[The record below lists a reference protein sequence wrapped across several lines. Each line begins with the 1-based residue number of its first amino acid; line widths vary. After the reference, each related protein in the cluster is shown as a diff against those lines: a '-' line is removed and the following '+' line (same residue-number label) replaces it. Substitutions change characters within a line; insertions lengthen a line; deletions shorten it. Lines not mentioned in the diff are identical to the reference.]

1 MRKNPDPDYPL
12 TPPVG
17 RSGRPIG
24 GGAGYSI
31 AGVNEFDELI
41 DDIYHFSES
50 QGLEID
56 TLIHE
61 EGAGQLEINLRHG
74 DPIEL
79 ADQVFMFKRTI
90 REAALKH
97 DTYATFMAK
106 PIQGQP
112 GSAMHIHQSVVDKKT
127 GNNVFTAEDGTET
140 DAFFHFIGGMQK
152 HVPNALVMFAP
163 YVNSYR
169 RLTQAASAPV
179 NNKWGYDNRT
189 TAFRVPRSD
198 PAARR
203 VENRIPSSDANPY
216 LALAASL
223 ACGLIGITNKIKPDA
238 PVADHRQ
245 RGRDRPAARP
255 ARGRRPVRGGRGA
268 ARAARQHRSSAT
280 YAAIKRG
287 RVRDLHGGDQPV
299 GARVPA
305 AQRLAQRSRRA
316 MPYQSPRSRPAFP
329 GTRTPP
335 ATRPDYPPLDGD
347 RARRRRHRRRR
358 LHRAVGGRPSRQGG
372 RRRRADRGASL
383 RRRRFGA
390 QWRPARHRPARLAR
404 RAGRRDRLDA
414 RQGAV
419 RPRRRGQGA
428 SRSNS
433 PRSNGIDIDFM
444 PGPALGR
451 AQAAL
456 CRRLPQTCRLHAR
469 ARFGYPHIT
478 FMDAEETAERLGST
492 HYFGGTRDTG
502 TGHIHPL
509 KLVIGTAR
517 VAAEAGAHLFENT
530 RRDRHRVAAA
540 ARCR

>member
-1 MRKNPDPDYPL
+1 MPPEKKEVRPSSRGGRARAPAFLKNERGVKNWKEASAWLEWRGIEDIECITPDQAGVARGKMMPSKKFTSNTSLALPSAVFMTTISGGYPEDGNGFHYPEDDGDLKLLPDLSTLTVVPWEEDPTAAVICDLVHQDGRSVEFTPRNVLKRVLAAYDERGLKPVVAPEIEFYLVRKNPDPDYPL

-41 DDIYHFSES
+41 DDIYHFSER

-74 DPIEL
+74 NPIEL

-97 DTYATFMAK
+97 EIYATFMAK

-112 GSAMHIHQSVVDKKT
+112 GSAMHIHQSVIDKKT
-127 GNNVFTAEDGTET
+127 GRNIFSAEDGSET

-169 RLTQAASAPV
+169 RLTQQASAPV

-223 ACGLIGITNKIKPDA
+223 ACGLVGMNNKIKAEP
-238 PVADHRQ
+238 PVLTTANADEIDLP
-245 RGRDRPAARP
+245 RGLLEAVGLFEDDKEL
-255 ARGRRPVRGGRGA
+255 GA
-268 ARAARQHRSSAT
+268 ILGKSFAAT
-280 YAAIKRG
+280 YTAIKR
-287 RVRDLHGGDQPV
+287 
-299 GARVPA
+299 AE
-305 AQRLAQRSRRA
+305 
-316 MPYQSPRSRPAFP
+316 FE
-329 GTRTPP
+329 
-335 ATRPDYPPLDGD
+335 
-347 RARRRRHRRRR
+347 
-358 LHRAVGGRPSRQGG
+358 
-372 RRRRADRGASL
+372 
-383 RRRRFGA
+383 
-390 QWRPARHRPARLAR
+390 
-404 RAGRRDRLDA
+404 
-414 RQGAV
+414 
-419 RPRRRGQGA
+419 
-428 SRSNS
+428 
-433 PRSNGIDIDFM
+433 
-444 PGPALGR
+444 
-451 AQAAL
+451 
-456 CRRLPQTCRLHAR
+456 
-469 ARFGYPHIT
+469 T
-478 FMDAEETAERLGST
+478 FMEVISPWEREYL
-492 HYFGGTRDTG
+492 
-502 TGHIHPL
+502 L
-509 KLVIGTAR
+509 LNV
-517 VAAEAGAHLFENT
+517 
-530 RRDRHRVAAA
+530 
-540 ARCR
+540 

>member
-1 MRKNPDPDYPL
+1 MMPPEKKEVRPSSRGGRARTPAFLKNQRGVKNWKEASAWLEWRGIEDIECITPDQAGVARGKMMPSKKFTSNTSLALPSAVFMTTISGGYPEDGNGFHYPEDDGDLKLLPDLSTLTVVPWEEDPTAAVICDLVHQDGRSVEFTPRNVLKRVLAAYDERGLRPVVAPEIEFYLVRKNPDPDYPL

-41 DDIYHFSES
+41 DDIYHFSER

-74 DPIEL
+74 NPIEL

-97 DTYATFMAK
+97 EIYATFMAK

-127 GNNVFTAEDGTET
+127 GRNIFSAEDGSET

-169 RLTQAASAPV
+169 RLTQQASAPV

-223 ACGLIGITNKIKPDA
+223 ACGLVGMSNKIKAEP
-238 PVADHRQ
+238 PVLTTANADEIDLP
-245 RGRDRPAARP
+245 RGLLEAVGLFEDDKELGTILGKSFA
-255 ARGRRPVRGGRGA
+255 
-268 ARAARQHRSSAT
+268 AT
-280 YAAIKRG
+280 YTAIKR
-287 RVRDLHGGDQPV
+287 
-299 GARVPA
+299 AE
-305 AQRLAQRSRRA
+305 
-316 MPYQSPRSRPAFP
+316 FE
-329 GTRTPP
+329 
-335 ATRPDYPPLDGD
+335 
-347 RARRRRHRRRR
+347 
-358 LHRAVGGRPSRQGG
+358 
-372 RRRRADRGASL
+372 
-383 RRRRFGA
+383 
-390 QWRPARHRPARLAR
+390 
-404 RAGRRDRLDA
+404 
-414 RQGAV
+414 
-419 RPRRRGQGA
+419 
-428 SRSNS
+428 
-433 PRSNGIDIDFM
+433 
-444 PGPALGR
+444 
-451 AQAAL
+451 
-456 CRRLPQTCRLHAR
+456 
-469 ARFGYPHIT
+469 T
-478 FMDAEETAERLGST
+478 FMEVISPWEREYL
-492 HYFGGTRDTG
+492 
-502 TGHIHPL
+502 L
-509 KLVIGTAR
+509 LNV
-517 VAAEAGAHLFENT
+517 
-530 RRDRHRVAAA
+530 
-540 ARCR
+540 

>member
-1 MRKNPDPDYPL
+1 MPPEKKEVRPSSRGGRARTPAFLKNERGVKNWKEASAWLEWRGIEDIECITPDQAGVARGKMMPSKKFTSNTSLALPSAVFMTTISGGYPEDGNGFHYPEDDGDLKLLPDLSTLTVVPWEEDPTAAVICDLVHQDGRSVEFTPRNVLKRVLAAYDERGLKPVVAPEIEFYLVRKNPDPDYPL

-41 DDIYHFSES
+41 DDIYHFSER

-74 DPIEL
+74 NPIEL

-97 DTYATFMAK
+97 EIYATFMAK

-127 GNNVFTAEDGTET
+127 GRNIFSAEDGSET

-169 RLTQAASAPV
+169 RLTQQASAPV

-223 ACGLIGITNKIKPDA
+223 ACGLVGMNNKIKAEP
-238 PVADHRQ
+238 PVLTTANADEIDLP
-245 RGRDRPAARP
+245 RGLLEAVGLFEDDKEL
-255 ARGRRPVRGGRGA
+255 GA
-268 ARAARQHRSSAT
+268 MLGKSFAAT
-280 YAAIKRG
+280 YTAIKR
-287 RVRDLHGGDQPV
+287 
-299 GARVPA
+299 AE
-305 AQRLAQRSRRA
+305 
-316 MPYQSPRSRPAFP
+316 FE
-329 GTRTPP
+329 
-335 ATRPDYPPLDGD
+335 
-347 RARRRRHRRRR
+347 
-358 LHRAVGGRPSRQGG
+358 
-372 RRRRADRGASL
+372 
-383 RRRRFGA
+383 
-390 QWRPARHRPARLAR
+390 
-404 RAGRRDRLDA
+404 
-414 RQGAV
+414 
-419 RPRRRGQGA
+419 
-428 SRSNS
+428 
-433 PRSNGIDIDFM
+433 
-444 PGPALGR
+444 
-451 AQAAL
+451 
-456 CRRLPQTCRLHAR
+456 
-469 ARFGYPHIT
+469 T
-478 FMDAEETAERLGST
+478 FMEVISPWEREYL
-492 HYFGGTRDTG
+492 
-502 TGHIHPL
+502 L
-509 KLVIGTAR
+509 LNV
-517 VAAEAGAHLFENT
+517 
-530 RRDRHRVAAA
+530 
-540 ARCR
+540 

>member
-1 MRKNPDPDYPL
+1 MPPAKKEVRPKRARVSAFVKNLRGVKNWKEVGPWLEWRGIEDIECITPDQAGVARGKMMPSSKFTSNTSLALPSAVFMATISGRYPEDGNGFVYPEDDGDLKLVPDLSTLTMVPWEDDPTAAVICDLVHQDGRSVEFTPRNVLKRVLAAYDKLGLKAVVAPEIEFYLVNKNPDPDYPL

-17 RSGRPIG
+17 RSGRAIG

-74 DPIEL
+74 DPVEL

-97 DTYATFMAK
+97 NTYATFMAK

-112 GSAMHIHQSVVDKKT
+112 GSAMHIHQSIIDKKT
-127 GNNVFTAEDGTET
+127 GKNIFSTEDGSET

-152 HVPNALVMFAP
+152 HVPNALVTLAP

-223 ACGLIGITNKIKPDA
+223 ACGLIGMLNKLPA
-238 PVADHRQ
+238 EPPVLTTANEDQIDLPRGLLEAVEMFENDQALRQ
-245 RGRDRPAARP
+245 MLGEPF
-255 ARGRRPVRGGRGA
+255 VT
-268 ARAARQHRSSAT
+268 T
-280 YAAIKRG
+280 YAAIKKTE
-287 RVRDLHGGDQPV
+287 
-299 GARVPA
+299 
-305 AQRLAQRSRRA
+305 
-316 MPYQSPRSRPAFP
+316 FE
-329 GTRTPP
+329 
-335 ATRPDYPPLDGD
+335 
-347 RARRRRHRRRR
+347 
-358 LHRAVGGRPSRQGG
+358 
-372 RRRRADRGASL
+372 
-383 RRRRFGA
+383 
-390 QWRPARHRPARLAR
+390 
-404 RAGRRDRLDA
+404 
-414 RQGAV
+414 
-419 RPRRRGQGA
+419 
-428 SRSNS
+428 
-433 PRSNGIDIDFM
+433 
-444 PGPALGR
+444 
-451 AQAAL
+451 
-456 CRRLPQTCRLHAR
+456 
-469 ARFGYPHIT
+469 T
-478 FMDAEETAERLGST
+478 FMEVISPWEREYL
-492 HYFGGTRDTG
+492 
-502 TGHIHPL
+502 L
-509 KLVIGTAR
+509 LNV
-517 VAAEAGAHLFENT
+517 
-530 RRDRHRVAAA
+530 
-540 ARCR
+540 

>member
-1 MRKNPDPDYPL
+1 MMPPAKKEVRPSSRGGRIRTPAFVKNQRGVKNWKEVGAWLAWRGIEDIECITPDQAGVARGKMMPSKKFTSNTSLALPSAVFMTTISGGYPEDGNGFHYPEDDGDLKLMPDLSTLTVVPWEEDPTAAVICDLVHQDGRSVEFTPRNVLKRVLAAYDKRGLKPVVAPEIEFYLVRKNPDPDYPL

-17 RSGRPIG
+17 RSGRAIG

-97 DTYATFMAK
+97 EIYATFMAK

-112 GSAMHIHQSVVDKKT
+112 GSAMHIHQSIIDKKT
-127 GNNVFTAEDGTET
+127 GKNVFSAEDGSETE
-140 DAFFHFIGGMQK
+140 AFFHFLGGMQK

-169 RLTQAASAPV
+169 RLTQSASAPV

-223 ACGLIGITNKIKPDA
+223 ACGLIGMTNKIKAEP
-238 PVADHRQ
+238 PVLTTANEAEIDLPRSLLEAVDLFEADEELCALL
-245 RGRDRPAARP
+245 GKSFA
-255 ARGRRPVRGGRGA
+255 
-268 ARAARQHRSSAT
+268 AT
-280 YAAIKRG
+280 YAAIKR
-287 RVRDLHGGDQPV
+287 
-299 GARVPA
+299 AE
-305 AQRLAQRSRRA
+305 
-316 MPYQSPRSRPAFP
+316 FE
-329 GTRTPP
+329 
-335 ATRPDYPPLDGD
+335 
-347 RARRRRHRRRR
+347 
-358 LHRAVGGRPSRQGG
+358 
-372 RRRRADRGASL
+372 
-383 RRRRFGA
+383 
-390 QWRPARHRPARLAR
+390 
-404 RAGRRDRLDA
+404 
-414 RQGAV
+414 
-419 RPRRRGQGA
+419 
-428 SRSNS
+428 
-433 PRSNGIDIDFM
+433 
-444 PGPALGR
+444 
-451 AQAAL
+451 
-456 CRRLPQTCRLHAR
+456 
-469 ARFGYPHIT
+469 T
-478 FMDAEETAERLGST
+478 FMEVISPWEREYL
-492 HYFGGTRDTG
+492 
-502 TGHIHPL
+502 L
-509 KLVIGTAR
+509 LNV
-517 VAAEAGAHLFENT
+517 
-530 RRDRHRVAAA
+530 
-540 ARCR
+540 

>member
-1 MRKNPDPDYPL
+1 MMPPAKKEVRPSTRGGRIRTPAFVKNQRGVKNWKEVGAWLEWRGIEDIECITPDQAGVARGKMMPSKKFTSNTSLALPSAVFMTTISGGYPEDGNGFHYPEDDGDLKLMPDLSTLTVVPWEEDPTAAVICDLVHQDGRSVEFTPRNVLKRVLDAYGKRGLKPVVAPEIEFYLVRKNPDPDYPL

-17 RSGRPIG
+17 RSGRAIG

-97 DTYATFMAK
+97 EIYATFMAK

-112 GSAMHIHQSVVDKKT
+112 GSAMHIHQSIIDKKT
-127 GNNVFTAEDGTET
+127 GRNVFSAEDGSETE
-140 DAFFHFIGGMQK
+140 AFFHFLGGMQK

-169 RLTQAASAPV
+169 RLTQSASAPV

-223 ACGLIGITNKIKPDA
+223 ACGLIGMTNKIKAEP
-238 PVADHRQ
+238 PVLTTANEAEIDLPRSLLEAVDLFEADEELCALL
-245 RGRDRPAARP
+245 GKSFA
-255 ARGRRPVRGGRGA
+255 
-268 ARAARQHRSSAT
+268 AT
-280 YAAIKRG
+280 YAAIKR
-287 RVRDLHGGDQPV
+287 
-299 GARVPA
+299 AE
-305 AQRLAQRSRRA
+305 
-316 MPYQSPRSRPAFP
+316 FE
-329 GTRTPP
+329 
-335 ATRPDYPPLDGD
+335 
-347 RARRRRHRRRR
+347 
-358 LHRAVGGRPSRQGG
+358 
-372 RRRRADRGASL
+372 
-383 RRRRFGA
+383 
-390 QWRPARHRPARLAR
+390 
-404 RAGRRDRLDA
+404 
-414 RQGAV
+414 
-419 RPRRRGQGA
+419 
-428 SRSNS
+428 
-433 PRSNGIDIDFM
+433 
-444 PGPALGR
+444 
-451 AQAAL
+451 
-456 CRRLPQTCRLHAR
+456 
-469 ARFGYPHIT
+469 T
-478 FMDAEETAERLGST
+478 FMEVISPWEREYL
-492 HYFGGTRDTG
+492 
-502 TGHIHPL
+502 L
-509 KLVIGTAR
+509 LNV
-517 VAAEAGAHLFENT
+517 
-530 RRDRHRVAAA
+530 
-540 ARCR
+540 

>member
-1 MRKNPDPDYPL
+1 MPPAKKEVRPSSRGGRIRTPAFVKNQRGVKNWKEVGAWLAWRGIEDIECITPDQAGVARGKMMPSKKFTSNTSLALPSAVFMTTISGGYPENGNGFNYPEDDGDLKLMPDLSTLTVVPWEEDPTAAVICDLVHQDGRSVEFTPRNVLKRVLAAYDQRGLKPVVAPEIEFYLVRKNPDPDYPL

-17 RSGRPIG
+17 RSGRAIG

-97 DTYATFMAK
+97 EIYATFMAK

-112 GSAMHIHQSVVDKKT
+112 GSAMHIHQSILDKKT
-127 GNNVFTAEDGTET
+127 GRNVFSAEDGSETE
-140 DAFFHFIGGMQK
+140 AFFHFLGGMQK

-169 RLTQAASAPV
+169 RLTQSASAPV

-223 ACGLIGITNKIKPDA
+223 ACGLIGMTNKIKAEP
-238 PVADHRQ
+238 PVLTTANEAEIDLPRSLLEAVDLFEADEELCALL
-245 RGRDRPAARP
+245 GKSFA
-255 ARGRRPVRGGRGA
+255 
-268 ARAARQHRSSAT
+268 AT
-280 YAAIKRG
+280 YAAIKR
-287 RVRDLHGGDQPV
+287 
-299 GARVPA
+299 AE
-305 AQRLAQRSRRA
+305 
-316 MPYQSPRSRPAFP
+316 FE
-329 GTRTPP
+329 
-335 ATRPDYPPLDGD
+335 
-347 RARRRRHRRRR
+347 
-358 LHRAVGGRPSRQGG
+358 
-372 RRRRADRGASL
+372 
-383 RRRRFGA
+383 
-390 QWRPARHRPARLAR
+390 
-404 RAGRRDRLDA
+404 
-414 RQGAV
+414 
-419 RPRRRGQGA
+419 
-428 SRSNS
+428 
-433 PRSNGIDIDFM
+433 
-444 PGPALGR
+444 
-451 AQAAL
+451 
-456 CRRLPQTCRLHAR
+456 
-469 ARFGYPHIT
+469 T
-478 FMDAEETAERLGST
+478 FMEVISPWEREYL
-492 HYFGGTRDTG
+492 
-502 TGHIHPL
+502 L
-509 KLVIGTAR
+509 LNV
-517 VAAEAGAHLFENT
+517 
-530 RRDRHRVAAA
+530 
-540 ARCR
+540 

>member
-1 MRKNPDPDYPL
+1 MPPAKKEVRPSSRGGRLRTPAFVKNQRGVKNWKEVSAWLEWRGIEDIECITPDQAGVARGKMMPSKKFTSNTSLALPSAVFMTTISGGYPEDGNGFHYPEDDGDLKLMPDLSTLTVVPWEEDPTAAVICDLVHQDGRSVEFTPRNVLKRVVAAYDKRGLRPVVAPEIEFYLVRKNPDPDYPL

-17 RSGRPIG
+17 RSGRAIG

-97 DTYATFMAK
+97 EIYATFMAK

-112 GSAMHIHQSVVDKKT
+112 GSAMHIHQSVIDKKT
-127 GNNVFTAEDGTET
+127 GKNIFSAEDGSET

-198 PAARR
+198 PSARR

-223 ACGLIGITNKIKPDA
+223 ACGLIGITNKIKAEP
-238 PVADHRQ
+238 PVLTTANEDEIDLPRGLLEAVDLFEADEELC
-245 RGRDRPAARP
+245 GLLGKSFA
-255 ARGRRPVRGGRGA
+255 
-268 ARAARQHRSSAT
+268 AT
-280 YAAIKRG
+280 YAAIKR
-287 RVRDLHGGDQPV
+287 
-299 GARVPA
+299 AE
-305 AQRLAQRSRRA
+305 
-316 MPYQSPRSRPAFP
+316 FE
-329 GTRTPP
+329 
-335 ATRPDYPPLDGD
+335 
-347 RARRRRHRRRR
+347 
-358 LHRAVGGRPSRQGG
+358 
-372 RRRRADRGASL
+372 
-383 RRRRFGA
+383 
-390 QWRPARHRPARLAR
+390 
-404 RAGRRDRLDA
+404 
-414 RQGAV
+414 
-419 RPRRRGQGA
+419 
-428 SRSNS
+428 
-433 PRSNGIDIDFM
+433 
-444 PGPALGR
+444 
-451 AQAAL
+451 
-456 CRRLPQTCRLHAR
+456 
-469 ARFGYPHIT
+469 T
-478 FMDAEETAERLGST
+478 FMEVISPWEREYL
-492 HYFGGTRDTG
+492 
-502 TGHIHPL
+502 L
-509 KLVIGTAR
+509 LNV
-517 VAAEAGAHLFENT
+517 
-530 RRDRHRVAAA
+530 
-540 ARCR
+540 

>member
-1 MRKNPDPDYPL
+1 MMPPAKKEVRPSSRGGRVRTPAFVKSQRGVKNWKEVSAWLEWRGIEDIECITPDQAGVARGKMMPSKKFTSNTSLALPSAVFMTTISGGYPEDGNGFHYPEDDGDLKLMPDLSTLTVVPWEEDPTAAVICDLVHQDGRSVEFTPRNVLKRVLAAYDRLGLKPVVAPEIEFYLVRKNPDPDYPL

-41 DDIYHFSES
+41 DDIYHFSEG

-97 DTYATFMAK
+97 EIYATFMAK

-112 GSAMHIHQSVVDKKT
+112 GSAMHIHQSIIDKKT
-127 GNNVFTAEDGTET
+127 GRNIFSAEDGSETE
-140 DAFFHFIGGMQK
+140 AFFHFIGGMQK

-223 ACGLIGITNKIKPDA
+223 ACGLIGITNKIKAEP
-238 PVADHRQ
+238 PVLTTANADEIDLPRSLLEAVDLFE
-245 RGRDRPAARP
+245 GDEEL
-255 ARGRRPVRGGRGA
+255 GA
-268 ARAARQHRSSAT
+268 ILGKSFAAT
-280 YAAIKRG
+280 YAAIKR
-287 RVRDLHGGDQPV
+287 
-299 GARVPA
+299 AE
-305 AQRLAQRSRRA
+305 
-316 MPYQSPRSRPAFP
+316 FE
-329 GTRTPP
+329 
-335 ATRPDYPPLDGD
+335 
-347 RARRRRHRRRR
+347 
-358 LHRAVGGRPSRQGG
+358 
-372 RRRRADRGASL
+372 
-383 RRRRFGA
+383 
-390 QWRPARHRPARLAR
+390 
-404 RAGRRDRLDA
+404 
-414 RQGAV
+414 
-419 RPRRRGQGA
+419 
-428 SRSNS
+428 
-433 PRSNGIDIDFM
+433 
-444 PGPALGR
+444 
-451 AQAAL
+451 
-456 CRRLPQTCRLHAR
+456 
-469 ARFGYPHIT
+469 T
-478 FMDAEETAERLGST
+478 FMEVISPWEREYL
-492 HYFGGTRDTG
+492 
-502 TGHIHPL
+502 L
-509 KLVIGTAR
+509 LNV
-517 VAAEAGAHLFENT
+517 
-530 RRDRHRVAAA
+530 
-540 ARCR
+540 